1 MYLCFSI
8 FLVFAFWIFY
18 NLRRNGIL
26 NETKYLQQC
35 PYCTYIFFDYTSDA
49 VASKTT
55 ETEEKGIEEIS
66 EATLSSPETD
76 KPHDK
81 KSHFLVCPRCQS
93 YIKLENKPSERE
105 D

>member
-1 MYLCFSI
+1 MYLFFSI

-35 PYCTYIFFDYTSDA
+35 PYCTHIFFDYTSDA
-49 VASKTT
+49 VAS
-55 ETEEKGIEEIS
+55 ETK
-66 EATLSSPETD
+66 ET
-76 KPHDK
+76 
-81 KSHFLVCPRCQS
+81 LVCPRCQS